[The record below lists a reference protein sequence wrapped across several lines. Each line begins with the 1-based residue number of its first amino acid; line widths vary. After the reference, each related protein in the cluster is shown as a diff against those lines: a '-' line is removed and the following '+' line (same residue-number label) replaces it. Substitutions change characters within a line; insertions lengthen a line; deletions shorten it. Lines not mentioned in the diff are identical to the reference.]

1 MKISGSSMGGGGGQG
16 SAPFPATPALDR
28 VREALGKDRN
38 PEHADMVKA
47 DGELLLLKNYYWDK
61 DLQKRAD
68 HLNLLK
74 RIDDMLHFWDFWGQK
89 IARALQEEEEELE
102 EQIEAELR
110 AKYEAKRAAALE
122 ADRNYRPIHKEL
134 MRDIISLLA
143 LWITLANTFRPR

>member
-16 SAPFPATPALDR
+16 SEPFPATPALDR

-38 PEHADMVKA
+38 PEHADMIQA
-47 DGELLLLKNYYWDK
+47 GRELLLLKNYYWNEE
-61 DLQKRAD
+61 LEQRAD

-74 RIDDMLHFWDFWGQK
+74 GIDDMLRFWDFWGEK

-102 EQIEAELR
+102 EQAKAELR
-110 AKYEAKRAAALE
+110 AKNEVKRAAALE

-134 MRDIISLLA
+134 MRDIISLLK
-143 LWITLANTFRPR
+143 LWIALRGALRP